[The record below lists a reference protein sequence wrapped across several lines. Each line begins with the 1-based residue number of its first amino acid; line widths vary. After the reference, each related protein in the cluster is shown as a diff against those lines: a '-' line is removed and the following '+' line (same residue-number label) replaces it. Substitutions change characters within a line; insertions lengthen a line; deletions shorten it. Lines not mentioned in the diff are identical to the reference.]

1 MGESAAGINAE
12 LFLRRRVEGVKSS
25 HSKEPRMKHGSTRP
39 KNAAAALMISLAA
52 VAGLAPGVYAETP
65 APTPQVSAAAPAKP
79 QAKRPDPKPL
89 SDNVKKG
96 LDWLAKTQAADGGWT
111 QGEAV
116 KTNGR
121 SGEPI
126 DRSDVADTCMAAL
139 ALIRAGNTPA
149 KGDYAS
155 NIRKA
160 LEFVCGEVEK
170 SSDNGLLITDI
181 RVTRVQTK
189 LGSTVD
195 TFASALL
202 LAECRNTMPDEASR
216 KRVVA
221 ALDKV
226 MDKIEKSQKEDGRIV
241 DAHDGWAGALCQG
254 LCHKA
259 LNVAAQNGAKVSEP
273 ALARAEKYNGSN
285 FDSKSRS
292 VAGAGSANVELYA
305 RASNLGA
312 FQDSENT
319 NKVKGP
325 EYQKRRDV
333 AQKQHQAAEKEVA
346 AAREAKDEKRLKVA
360 TTQAAKAAD
369 EIKVVEQ
376 RLVDVKA
383 NAESLDKAR
392 AAVVDRLNDKG
403 FIAGFGSNGGEE
415 FLSYMNIG
423 ESLVQKGG
431 EEFTKFDKSMAEN
444 LNRVQ
449 NEDGSWSG
457 QHCITGR
464 TFCTAA
470 APLTLTVDRSGM
482 PVGAMKAVPAN
493 GQANA
498 R

>member
-1 MGESAAGINAE
+1 
-12 LFLRRRVEGVKSS
+12 
-25 HSKEPRMKHGSTRP
+25 MKRGSNRP
-39 KNAAAALMISLAA
+39 ATTKAAASLMISLAA
-52 VAGLAPGVYAETP
+52 VAGLTAPSVYADSP
-65 APTPQVSAAAPAKP
+65 APTPQVVKPAAKP
-79 QAKRPDPKPL
+79 AEAKRPDPKPL

-121 SGEPI
+121 SGEPF

-139 ALIRAGNTPA
+139 ALIRAGNTPS
-149 KGDYAS
+149 KGDYAP

-226 MDKIEKSQKEDGRIV
+226 MDKIEKSQKEDGRVV

-259 LNVAAQNGAKVSEP
+259 LNVASQNGAKVSES
-273 ALARAEKYNGSN
+273 ALARAEKFNGGN
-285 FDSKSRS
+285 FDASKSTVS
-292 VAGAGSANVELYA
+292 GAGSANVELYA
-305 RASNLGA
+305 RASNLSA

-319 NKVKGP
+319 NKAKLP
-325 EYQKRRDV
+325 EYQRRRDD
-333 AQKQHQAAEKEVA
+333 AQKQQQAAQKEVA
-346 AAREAKDEKRLKVA
+346 AAREAKDESRLKVA

-369 EIKVVEQ
+369 DIKAVDE
-376 RLVDVKA
+376 RLAQAKG
-383 NAESLDKAR
+383 NADALDKAR
-392 AAVVDRLNDKG
+392 NAVVDRLGDKG

-431 EEFTKFDKSMAEN
+431 EEFTKFDKSMTEN

-449 NEDGSWSG
+449 NDDGSWSG

-470 APLTLTVDRSGM
+470 ALLTLTVDRSGT
-482 PVGAMKAVPAN
+482 PVGQMKPAAGAAN
-493 GQANA
+493 GQASA